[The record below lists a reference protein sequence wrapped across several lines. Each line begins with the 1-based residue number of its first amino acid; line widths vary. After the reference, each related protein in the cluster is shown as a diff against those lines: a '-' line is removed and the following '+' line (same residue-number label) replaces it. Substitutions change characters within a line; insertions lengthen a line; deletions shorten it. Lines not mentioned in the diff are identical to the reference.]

1 MKTIIVLALLFVC
14 TSVYSTQNFVKFA
27 IQKIKNDMPDSC
39 TIGHTEIPA
48 EGTLSLKSPL
58 MIPFI
63 SLKSYL
69 KEFVSRRPFAPEDSL
84 SLATKHGKFRLWA
97 SESGILC
104 ARDPKE
110 VELELDGPWEVETL
124 SGITSKEHSGKA
136 LCLATLVFKLLNGK
150 TQISLR

>member
-1 MKTIIVLALLFVC
+1 MKTIIVLASLFVC
-14 TSVYSTQNFVKFA
+14 TSVYSSQNFVKFA
-27 IQKIKNDMPDSC
+27 IQKIKNDMPDGC
-39 TIGHTEIPA
+39 TVGHTEVPA

-58 MIPFI
+58 IIPFI

-69 KEFVSRRPFAPEDSL
+69 KEFLAGPFAPEDSL
-84 SLATKHGKFRLWA
+84 SLATKYGKFRLWA

-110 VELELDGPWEVETL
+110 VELDPWEVETL

-136 LCLATLVFKLLNGK
+136 LCLATLVFKFINGK
-150 TQISLR
+150 TQISLRS